1 MRVLSKAALAVW
13 VLVSWGAAYA
23 QEDPQKPAV
32 TEHPQVQGALSLMD
46 VWLQAVRDYDQL
58 PGMSVGLV
66 LDQELIF
73 SKGYG
78 WANVRR
84 KVPADENT
92 IYSVCSISK
101 LFTSIGVMQMR
112 DAGHLTLRDPVA
124 QHLEWVS
131 IERKHAAAGPAR
143 IEGLLTHS
151 SGLPRESDFPYWTTA
166 GHPFPTREQMIEQL
180 AQQATLYPSAS
191 LFQYSNLG
199 MALAGEL
206 VTLYGG
212 GDYNT
217 YVQSKILEP
226 LGMADTRPYFP
237 NELHGRQMAIGY
249 SGHLRDRKRRP
260 LKPFDTR
267 AIGPAAGFTSTVA
280 DLARFASWNFR
291 AVSGEQNPVLDGNT
305 LREMQRVQ
313 WVDPDWET
321 TWGLGFG
328 VREANGQT
336 VVGHGGGC
344 PGYITSF
351 AMVPKHKLAVIVLT
365 NAADGNAG
373 QIGAGVM
380 KLVGGALQSAQQ
392 PHKQTLPDHGDFEGR
407 FGSDIWGGEALVRQ
421 WGEQLAVVELPWPGL
436 QEITRL
442 NHVDGDTFVRVT
454 ESGEKREQ
462 WVFGRDSEGRV
473 DRITRHSSMMLRLD

>member
-151 SGLPRESDFPYWTTA
+151 SGLPRESDC
-166 GHPFPTREQMIEQL
+166 
-180 AQQATLYPSAS
+180 
-191 LFQYSNLG
+191 
-199 MALAGEL
+199 
-206 VTLYGG
+206 
-212 GDYNT
+212 
-217 YVQSKILEP
+217 
-226 LGMADTRPYFP
+226 
-237 NELHGRQMAIGY
+237 
-249 SGHLRDRKRRP
+249 RK
-260 LKPFDTR
+260 
-267 AIGPAAGFTSTVA
+267 
-280 DLARFASWNFR
+280 
-291 AVSGEQNPVLDGNT
+291 
-305 LREMQRVQ
+305 
-313 WVDPDWET
+313 
-321 TWGLGFG
+321 
-328 VREANGQT
+328 
-336 VVGHGGGC
+336 
-344 PGYITSF
+344 
-351 AMVPKHKLAVIVLT
+351 
-365 NAADGNAG
+365 
-373 QIGAGVM
+373 
-380 KLVGGALQSAQQ
+380 
-392 PHKQTLPDHGDFEGR
+392 
-407 FGSDIWGGEALVRQ
+407 
-421 WGEQLAVVELPWPGL
+421 
-436 QEITRL
+436 
-442 NHVDGDTFVRVT
+442 
-454 ESGEKREQ
+454 
-462 WVFGRDSEGRV
+462 
-473 DRITRHSSMMLRLD
+473 